1 MALLSYFFWRISLW
15 LLLILVDVFKALC
28 LKVPIGV
35 VPQENSIF
43 GGVIETYDLL
53 KVPDAAFIRGEIT
66 LKVEHC
72 LVARKGVQHNDIRR
86 VLSHEQVC
94 FLHTYESQTAW
105 AWVIIGSRSMSW
117 LHQQKISISDSGEN
131 SVHGCSGSSITWQ
144 SSWPCSYMFCSLCV
158 TVRWAWSLVHRHTKP
173 TM

>member
-1 MALLSYFFWRISLW
+1 MFLW
-15 LLLILVDVFKALC
+15 LLLLIFVDVFKALC

-72 LVARKGVQHNDIRR
+72 LLARKGVQHNDIRS
-86 VLSHEQVC
+86 VMSHEQVC
-94 FLHTYESQTAW
+94 LLRTYESHTA
-105 AWVIIGSRSMSW
+105 
-117 LHQQKISISDSGEN
+117 
-131 SVHGCSGSSITWQ
+131 
-144 SSWPCSYMFCSLCV
+144 
-158 TVRWAWSLVHRHTKP
+158 
-173 TM
+173 

>member
-1 MALLSYFFWRISLW
+1 MFSWLLS
-15 LLLILVDVFKALC
+15 ILVDVFKALS

-53 KVPDAAFIRGEIT
+53 KIPDAAFIRGEIT

-72 LVARKGVQHNDIRR
+72 LLARKGVQHNDIQR

-94 FLHTYESQTAW
+94 LPH
-105 AWVIIGSRSMSW
+105 I
-117 LHQQKISISDSGEN
+117 
-131 SVHGCSGSSITWQ
+131 
-144 SSWPCSYMFCSLCV
+144 
-158 TVRWAWSLVHRHTKP
+158 
-173 TM
+173 